1 MEKKFPVFQLLINEA
16 DTTGVSYV
24 ALVDNPAIQLQWQA
38 FSEQQRFKI
47 MSEEKQIVSGAL
59 MVANMPIYRN
69 SVEMGE
75 HYVVFNPETISQ
87 IAMKFFKDGNINNVN
102 LMHDPAAKVEGVT
115 MFESFLVDS
124 SRGINPPTGY
134 GNLTDGS
141 WFGSYKIDNPEVW
154 KAVKDGTFKGFSVE
168 GFFDYGT
175 AKTIDQSQVQNIE
188 NVILSEANVTTSTSS
203 YNSTES
209 KFMEFLKTIIGEDAY
224 NKLQKFMD
232 APAPPAAPAPAA
244 PQGTDPNKAISKD
257 GLVIYTDKGLD
268 RKSTRLNSSHSSVSR
283 MPSSA

>member
-87 IAMKFFKDGNINNVN
+87 IA
-102 LMHDPAAKVEGVT
+102 
-115 MFESFLVDS
+115 
-124 SRGINPPTGY
+124 
-134 GNLTDGS
+134 
-141 WFGSYKIDNPEVW
+141 
-154 KAVKDGTFKGFSVE
+154 
-168 GFFDYGT
+168 
-175 AKTIDQSQVQNIE
+175 
-188 NVILSEANVTTSTSS
+188 
-203 YNSTES
+203 
-209 KFMEFLKTIIGEDAY
+209 
-224 NKLQKFMD
+224 
-232 APAPPAAPAPAA
+232 
-244 PQGTDPNKAISKD
+244 
-257 GLVIYTDKGLD
+257 D